1 MMRRAAI
8 LTGLAG
14 GGFLL
19 GAFLWMGW
27 LWWRTPGIVDRA
39 EAEVAEPLDPADL
52 PAGRVADLLV
62 VEDPGFYDHHGID
75 VSTPGAGWTTITQ
88 GLAKSLYF
96 DAFRPGPLAKL
107 EQSLA
112 ALVLDTRIPKD
123 RQLALFLGS
132 AYLGET
138 GEGSVNGFAP
148 AARDWLGKDVREL
161 DRREFLSLVAMA
173 IGPNEYGIAIRP
185 EQNAERVARIERLL
199 AGECRPTGWR
209 DVTYERCATGRPASA
224 PAAGGS

>member
-1 MMRRAAI
+1 VRRIAIPLAA
-8 LTGLAG
+8 LASG
-14 GGFLL
+14 VLL
-19 GAFLWMGW
+19 GVLVWMAW

-39 EAEVAEPLDPADL
+39 EAEVAEPLHPDEL
-52 PAGRVADLLV
+52 PPGRMADLLA
-62 VEDPGFYDHHGID
+62 VEDPGFFDHPGID

-88 GLAKSLYF
+88 GLAKDLYF

-112 ALVLDTRIPKD
+112 ALVLDARIPKE

-138 GEGSVNGFAP
+138 EEGTVNGFAP
-148 AARDWLGKDVREL
+148 AARAWLGKDVREL

-173 IGPNEYGIAIRP
+173 VGPNAYGIASQP

-199 AGECRPTGWR
+199 AGECRPIGWR
-209 DVTYERCATGRPASA
+209 DVTYERCATARPASA
-224 PAAGGS
+224 PGAAGS

>member
-8 LTGLAG
+8 LIGLAG

-19 GAFLWMGW
+19 GALLWMGW

-39 EAEVAEPLDPADL
+39 EAEVAEALDPADL
-52 PAGRVADLLV
+52 PAGRIEDLLA
-62 VEDPGFYDHHGID
+62 VEDPGFFDHHGID

-88 GLAKSLYF
+88 GLAKDLYF

-112 ALVLDTRIPKD
+112 ALALDARISKE

-138 GEGSVNGFAP
+138 GEDAVNGFAP
-148 AARDWLGKDVREL
+148 AARAWLGRDVREL
-161 DRREFLSLVAMA
+161 DRREFLALVAMA
-173 IGPNEYGIAIRP
+173 IGPNEYGIADNP
-185 EQNAERVARIERLL
+185 ERNAERVARIERLL
-199 AGECRPTGWR
+199 AGECRPAGWR
-209 DVTYERCATGRPASA
+209 DVTYERCA
-224 PAAGGS
+224 AAGSASPQR